1 MYGIVNVVER
11 IVLDLREVDEG
22 ASSRGRDKV
31 RSAGER
37 REILEV
43 EMSVLTR
50 GLGDQ

>member
-1 MYGIVNVVER
+1 MTRFGVVEK
-11 IVLDLREVDEG
+11 IVLDLQEVLTDG

-31 RSAGER
+31 RSAWER
-37 REILEV
+37 REMSEV

>member
-1 MYGIVNVVER
+1 MRDIINVVEK

-22 ASSRGRDKV
+22 TSSRGRDKV
-31 RSAGER
+31 RSVGER
-37 REILEV
+37 RQILEV